1 MSPSMAVIAPE
12 AIWGM
17 EIVRCTRPFIKMLR
31 RESACH
37 SIPASLMLA
46 SSLGLEPRE
55 REARP
60 RRGLRPR
67 GHGRAGTDRT
77 ATSRQADG
85 RFVGISWKPAL
96 TTLG

>member
-1 MSPSMAVIAPE
+1 MFTSMAVIAPE
-12 AIWGM
+12 WILGM
-17 EIVRCTRPFIKMLR
+17 EIEKGTRPFNKMLR
-31 RESACH
+31 RESASH
-37 SIPASLMLA
+37 SIPASSMLA
-46 SSLGLEPRE
+46 FSPGLEPRE

-85 RFVGISWKPAL
+85 RFLGISRWQDRC
-96 TTLG
+96 G